1 MDTNMRKTG
10 TLSWV
15 VLALGFLAFTV
26 VQAQNAL
33 PPEVARY
40 GTPDQIVVNGKIVSM
55 DEPGVN
61 ANPGHIYEA
70 MALKGNRIMALGSNQ
85 HIRALAD
92 PNTKVLDVGGLTVI
106 PGIID
111 THAHLF
117 GNTRVAGQLG
127 IRSPDK
133 GVSLA
138 VQAGRDMESTRM
150 VIENS
155 ITDAVSTLQPGDWVS
170 MRVGANPEE
179 GITSSRVAAW
189 VSRGEL
195 EPRERLDRVAPENPV
210 IVRGGTRA
218 TVNSA
223 AWEVITELLPGFPEY
238 EAQEVPDVEGAP
250 ERGIVAVGAMT
261 AITWNIWYRNQP
273 VWRLAEMIRR
283 DWEMAAAH
291 GVTAFGS
298 RVHNPKILSAVT
310 HLSREGIAPIRF
322 MALMET
328 HRRPSDPKAI
338 RQLYRMTGNFTGM
351 GDDMM
356 WFGGVA
362 SELWD
367 SSFPQVCLGPDVPA
381 SPSIKIREKCPQ
393 AGEMYWDTLQYA
405 LEDGWRLAGVHG
417 VGSHGVRLY
426 IQMIEMAMKNSGM
439 TVEDIRKLRLT
450 TEHAEALGTP
460 PDVMAKLKEY
470 GIIVSANPPRL
481 RRERDYLED
490 YGPAVEPYLQPVKSW
505 LDQGIN
511 VVGQF
516 EGYRGIGTN
525 FNLFI
530 TRKVNGRDLLPEQ
543 KLDRVT
549 VLKMWT
555 NWAAYYLLREKDIGT
570 LEVGKLADLVIL
582 DKDFFTIPT
591 DQIPKIIP
599 QMTMVNG
606 KIRHLGLDFA
616 RKLGMERVGYQFTPG
631 EQPWER
637 SE

>member
-1 MDTNMRKTG
+1 MEKTG
-10 TLSWV
+10 TLSRV

-26 VQAQNAL
+26 VQAQNIL
-33 PPEVARY
+33 PPKVARY

-55 DEPGVN
+55 DDPGLN
-61 ANPGHIYEA
+61 TNPGRLYQA

-85 HIRALAD
+85 KIRSLAD
-92 PNTKVLDVGGLTVI
+92 RNTKVLDVGGLTVI

-117 GNTRVAGQLG
+117 GDERIAAELG

-133 GVSLA
+133 GISLQ
-138 VQAGRDMESTRM
+138 VEAGRDMETTRM
-150 VIENS
+150 IVENALRN
-155 ITDAVSTLQPGDWVS
+155 AVTQVQAGDWVA
-170 MRVGANPEE
+170 MRVAANPAE
-179 GITSSRVAAW
+179 GVQSSRVAAW

-195 EPRERLDRVAPENPV
+195 APKVRLNQVAPENLV

-218 TVNSA
+218 TMNSA
-223 AWEVITELLPGFPEY
+223 AWELASDLLPGFVDY
-238 EAQEVPDVEGAP
+238 ETQEVPDVEDAP

-261 AITWNIWYRNQP
+261 AITWNIWYQNQP
-273 VWRLAEMIRR
+273 RSLLTEMIRR
-283 DWEMAAAH
+283 HWEMAAAH

-298 RVHNPKILSAVT
+298 RVHHPRILDVVT
-310 HLSREGIAPIRF
+310 QLNREGRAPIRF
-322 MALMET
+322 MILLET
-328 HRRPSDPKAI
+328 HRRPADPEAI
-338 RQLYRMTGNFTGM
+338 RQLYRMTGNFTGV

-393 AGEMYWDTLQYA
+393 PGEMYWDTLQNA
-405 LEDGWRLAGVHG
+405 LEEGWRLAGIHG

-426 IQMIEMAMKNSGM
+426 IQMIEMAMNNSGM
-439 TVEDIRKLRLT
+439 TVEDIRRLRLT

-470 GIIVSANPPRL
+470 GIIVSAKPPRL
-481 RRERDYLED
+481 RRESVYLED
-490 YGPAVEPYLQPVKSW
+490 YGPAVEPFLQPVKTW

-516 EGYRGIGTN
+516 EGYEGIGTN
-525 FNLFI
+525 FNIFI
-530 TRKVNGRDLLPEQ
+530 TREVNGRTVLPEE

-549 VLKMWT
+549 VLKRWT
-555 NWAAYYLLREKDIGT
+555 NWASRYLLKEKKIGT
-570 LEVGKLADLVIL
+570 LEVGKLADLVVL
-582 DKDFFTIPT
+582 DKDFFTVPT
-591 DQIPKIIP
+591 EQIPKIIP
-599 QMTMVNG
+599 QMTLVG
-606 KIRHLGLDFA
+606 GEIRYLGSELA
-616 RKLGMERVGYQFTPG
+616 SKLGMEPVGYEFAEG
-631 EQPWER
+631 HQPWER
-637 SE
+637 

>member
-1 MDTNMRKTG
+1 MDTIMKKTV
-10 TLSWV
+10 TLSRAILTV
-15 VLALGFLAFTV
+15 GFLAFSV
-26 VQAQNAL
+26 LQAQNAL

-40 GTPDQIVVNGKIVSM
+40 GTPDMILVNGKIVSM
-55 DEPGVN
+55 DESGVN
-61 ANPGHIYEA
+61 TNPGHIYEA
-70 MALKGNRIMALGSNQ
+70 MALKGNRIMGLGSNEQ
-85 HIRALAD
+85 IRALAD
-92 PNTKVLDVGGLTVI
+92 QNTRILDIGGLTVI

-117 GNTRVAGQLG
+117 GNGRIAGQLG

-133 GVSLA
+133 GVSLT
-138 VQAGRDMESTRM
+138 VQAGRDMETTRKG
-150 VIENS
+150 IETS

-170 MRVGANPEE
+170 MRVGPNAGE

-223 AWEVITELLPGFPEY
+223 AWELLTRELPGFPEY
-238 EAQEVPDVEGAP
+238 EGQEVPDVEEGP
-250 ERGIVAVGAMT
+250 QRGVVAVGAMT
-261 AITWNIWYRNQP
+261 AITWDIWYRDQP
-273 VWRLAEMIRR
+273 IWLLAEMIRR
-283 DWEMAAAH
+283 DWEAAAAH

-298 RVHNPKILSAVT
+298 RVHNPRILSAVS
-310 HLSREGIAPIRF
+310 HLSREETAPIRF

-328 HRRPSDPKAI
+328 HRRPSDPEAI
-338 RQLYRMTGNFTGM
+338 RQLYRMTGNFTGI

-381 SPSIKIREKCPQ
+381 SPRIKIREKCPQ

-405 LEDGWRLAGVHG
+405 LEGGWRLAGVHG

-426 IQMIEMAMKNSGM
+426 IEMIEMAMKNSGM
-439 TVEDIRKLRLT
+439 TAEDIRKLRLT

-470 GIIVSANPPRL
+470 AIIISANPPRL

-490 YGPAVEPYLQPVKSW
+490 YGPSVEPFLQPVKSW
-505 LDQGIN
+505 LDMGIN

-516 EGYRGIGTN
+516 EGYRSIGSD

-530 TRKVNGRDLLPEQ
+530 TRKVNGRDLLPEE

-555 NWAAYYLLREKDIGT
+555 NWAAFYLLREEAIGT
-570 LEVGKLADLVIL
+570 LEVGKLADFVIL

-591 DQIPKIIP
+591 EEIPKIIP
-599 QMTMVNG
+599 QMTVVDG
-606 KIRHLGLDFA
+606 KIRHLGGDFA
-616 RKLGMERVGYQFTPG
+616 RKLGMEPVGYEFPPG

>member
-1 MDTNMRKTG
+1 MEKTG
-10 TLSWV
+10 TLSRV

-26 VQAQNAL
+26 VQAQNIL
-33 PPEVARY
+33 PPKVARY

-55 DEPGVN
+55 DDPGLN
-61 ANPGHIYEA
+61 TNPGRFYQA

-85 HIRALAD
+85 KIRSLAD
-92 PNTKVLDVGGLTVI
+92 RNTKVLDVGGLTVI

-117 GNTRVAGQLG
+117 GDERIAAELG

-133 GVSLA
+133 GISLQ
-138 VQAGRDMESTRM
+138 VEAGRDMETTRM
-150 VIENS
+150 IVENALRN
-155 ITDAVSTLQPGDWVS
+155 AVTQVQAGDWVA
-170 MRVGANPEE
+170 MRVAANPAE
-179 GITSSRVAAW
+179 GVQSSRVAAW

-195 EPRERLDRVAPENPV
+195 APKVRLNQVAPENLV

-218 TVNSA
+218 TMNSA
-223 AWEVITELLPGFPEY
+223 AWELASDLLPGFVDY
-238 EAQEVPDVEGAP
+238 ETQEVPDVEDAP

-261 AITWNIWYRNQP
+261 AITWNIWYQNQP
-273 VWRLAEMIRR
+273 RSLLTEMIRR
-283 DWEMAAAH
+283 HWEMAAAH

-298 RVHNPKILSAVT
+298 RVHHPRILDVVT
-310 HLSREGIAPIRF
+310 QLNREGRAPIRF
-322 MALMET
+322 MILLET
-328 HRRPSDPKAI
+328 HRRPADPEAI
-338 RQLYRMTGNFTGM
+338 RQLYRMTGNFTGV

-393 AGEMYWDTLQYA
+393 PGEMYWDTLQNA
-405 LEDGWRLAGVHG
+405 LEEGWRLAGIHG

-426 IQMIEMAMKNSGM
+426 IQMIEMAMNNSGM
-439 TVEDIRKLRLT
+439 TVEDIRRLRLT

-470 GIIVSANPPRL
+470 GIIVSAKPPRL
-481 RRERDYLED
+481 RRESVYLED
-490 YGPAVEPYLQPVKSW
+490 YGPAVEPFLQPVKTW

-516 EGYRGIGTN
+516 EGYEGIGTN
-525 FNLFI
+525 FNIFI
-530 TRKVNGRDLLPEQ
+530 TREVNGRTVLPEE

-549 VLKMWT
+549 VLKRWT
-555 NWAAYYLLREKDIGT
+555 NWASRYLLKEKKIGT
-570 LEVGKLADLVIL
+570 LEVGKLADLVVL
-582 DKDFFTIPT
+582 DKDFFTVST
-591 DQIPKIIP
+591 EQIPKIIP
-599 QMTMVNG
+599 QMTLVG
-606 KIRHLGLDFA
+606 GEIRYLGSELA
-616 RKLGMERVGYQFTPG
+616 SKLGMEPVGYEFAEG
-631 EQPWER
+631 HQPWER
-637 SE
+637 